1 MPDQEGTLAGPRKP
15 NERDAVANFFG
26 DDDDFFNDDA
36 DSVDESSEPAPPALI
51 AEEEPVAAPQVT
63 EPVVETPVVVAPE
76 PVVEAAPEPVV
87 EPAPEPV
94 VEAAPEPAAE
104 AAPEPAAEAAP
115 EPAAEA
121 APEPAVEAAPEPAAE
136 AAPEPAVEAA
146 PVVEA
151 VAEAVVAVPVAAAPN
166 APAPRLPPPPPR
178 YVAPG
183 RPAGGYLDSI
193 LPQTLDGPRPASA
206 SPQLTG
212 APEHVDSVDGDSAVP
227 RSEFLL
233 PVGLDAWREALAAIE
248 AAANEEGAAR
258 ADLLV
263 QAAHLRLRALGDASG
278 ARERLAAALAEG
290 ASGDEVLVLS
300 TDLSDASNGY
310 EAWATRAGA
319 LTGAAAADAWRRAAA
334 ASTDPAT
341 VRAALH
347 EAVAADPSDLD
358 SLDRLIDA
366 LHRLGDDEALV
377 GALEIRALVDDA
389 SAVASLHTERGNA
402 LARLGRMDEAITAW
416 SDALTLDPEQ
426 GDADVSLEAA
436 LRAGAQYAALAER
449 YLARGGP
456 TALWLAARALRS
468 AGDDGA
474 AASFATASAV
484 STFAAIERE
493 AWLLTAGQ
501 PDDLVAA
508 IEQIWG
514 ERTGIEAAAAFYRLG
529 AALERLG
536 GASEQVLAAYRK
548 SSALGFGL
556 ATDAVERALRSGSDH
571 EALIAFHTE
580 RVKSWDVPRLVDL
593 VGLAD
598 ARDAAAPADA
608 ETVAAWRVVA
618 DRGDLAGLRGLRR
631 AATAAGS
638 VAERVFAAERL
649 AALESDPTVAA
660 ARAFEA
666 ASLHLVEGDPA
677 TAASWFEKAL
687 AVPTGDLLAFEGLIA
702 SLVGAGRASEAADR
716 LESRAATSEGER
728 AESLLLEAARLREGV
743 SADSAIATL
752 DRLLAIT
759 PDHAEATRRL
769 AQVAGARRPDVIR
782 AALKSPGSVE
792 ARLADAT
799 LAMLAGGPLPEESF
813 EGLSTLRAL
822 AVASSVDTLA
832 WGDRVAADGLG
843 DAVSLEAFV
852 VLAGMADAGR
862 VVAALEAAPQ
872 GVGTPTLV
880 RQAESLGRTDL
891 ALRFAVEAGLPAS
904 EIDRLTLASSSGA
917 AEALVG
923 LRGALDRADAPVA
936 TLARLAQ
943 IAGAAGDADVQVR
956 SHELV
961 VERTSVGSVQALHA
975 SWLGSLRHAAGD
987 AVGALSAWR
996 LALAG
1001 RPGSIAALDGAKAA
1015 AAAAKD
1021 VESATE
1027 LARAEGP
1034 RAVAEAVEAAGG
1046 SPPVEAW
1053 REAAASGQ
1061 LLDAFGLERALVEAG
1076 DWQGVFDAWTARLAT
1091 TTAES
1096 ERARLEIKRRWV
1108 LAEKLAEADL
1118 AWELYQKLHEDAPG
1132 DRDVLESLARIAGRR
1147 GEVAQAIQYLTDL
1160 ARTAPTP
1167 KDAARY
1173 HRRIAEVC
1181 LANGQDAEAR
1191 QALFDALD
1199 VSPEDLEALA
1209 GLRDL
1214 ADRTG
1219 DFDTLHAVLKREVVL
1234 VPAVRRVV
1242 LLRQIADVAQ
1252 HKLADPGRAIDAWR
1266 QVLVEVPG
1274 DRESLRSLF
1283 TLADEGDD
1291 LGLYIES
1298 GTALAESSSGAE
1310 RSALLSVIGVRCDA
1324 AGRTDDAVHYL
1335 EQAISAEVPDAGAAQ
1350 KLEAIYR
1357 HSGDHAGV
1365 VRALSVQ
1372 AECASDVD
1380 AKVAKL
1386 LAAARVELE
1395 SRHDREAAHRTYERV
1410 LLVSAE
1416 QPDALRFE
1424 STYLYDA
1431 GRHAEALD
1439 LYARLEPLQ
1448 ISAAD
1453 DDDDD
1458 VRMEA
1463 TAFFYRFAEM
1473 LRGEGRAAE
1482 AVARYERALQLNP
1495 SHLPT
1500 LEAVGPLYVA
1510 VENWT
1515 VAGDVYQRLLNLT
1528 GGQGDPEQVA
1538 NIYTML
1544 GRVDRHHGKPDK
1556 ALKRFTKALEAFPN
1570 FVPALKGLA
1579 GVHED
1584 RHDWQNLLTAYNGVI
1599 YNASVQKDVI
1609 DAYMTKGRVLD
1620 DELGR
1625 PDKAAQHYERCLA
1638 FDAAQPVAYLRLSEL
1653 ALRRQAWEEA
1663 AEIAS
1668 RGLGFVGDDVNT
1680 HVDLKLAL
1688 CMARL
1693 MVDDA
1698 VGAADALSK
1707 AQSLSP
1713 ELVAVLGAAPL
1724 ADPAAIGS
1732 TLRARLPK

>member
-51 AEEEPVAAPQVT
+51 AEEEPVAAAPVT
-63 EPVVETPVVVAPE
+63 EPVVDTPVVAAPE

-87 EPAPEPV
+87 DAAPEPVVDAAPEPV
-94 VEAAPEPAAE
+94 VEAAPEPVMEAAPEPVAE
-104 AAPEPAAEAAP
+104 AAPEPVVDAAP
-115 EPAAEA
+115 EPAA
-121 APEPAVEAAPEPAAE
+121 
-136 AAPEPAVEAA
+136 A
-146 PVVEA
+146 PVIEA

-183 RPAGGYLDSI
+183 RAAGGYLDSI

-233 PVGLDAWREALAAIE
+233 PQGLDAWREALAAIE

-290 ASGDEVLVLS
+290 ATGDEVFVLS
-300 TDLSDASNGY
+300 TDLADASNGY

-319 LTGAAAADAWRRAAA
+319 LTGDAAADAWRRAAA

-358 SLDRLIDA
+358 SLDRLVDV
-366 LHRLGDDEALV
+366 LNRGGDDEALI
-377 GALEIRALVDDA
+377 GALEIRAMVDDA

-402 LARLGRMDEAITAW
+402 LARLGRMDEAIAAW
-416 SDALTLDPEQ
+416 AEALTLDPDQ
-426 GDADVSLEAA
+426 GDADVALEAA

-449 YLARGGP
+449 YLARAARGGGP
-456 TALWLAARALRS
+456 TALWLAARALRA

-474 AASFATASAV
+474 AASFATASVV

-514 ERTGIEAAAAFYRLG
+514 ERAGIEAAAAFYRLG

-536 GASEQVLAAYRK
+536 GASEQVLTAYRK
-548 SSALGFGL
+548 SSALGFGP
-556 ATDAVERALRSGSDH
+556 AADAVERALRAGGDP

-593 VGLAD
+593 VRLAD
-598 ARDAAAPADA
+598 ARDAAAPADP

-618 DRGDLAGLRGLRR
+618 DRGDLTGLRGLRR

-666 ASLHLVEGDPA
+666 ASLHLAEGDPA
-677 TAASWFEKAL
+677 SGAAWFEKAL

-702 SLVGAGRASEAADR
+702 SLVGAGRPSEAADR
-716 LESRAATSEGER
+716 LEARAATSEGER
-728 AESLLLEAARLREGV
+728 AESMLLEAARLREGV

-799 LAMLAGGPLPEESF
+799 LAMLAGEPLPEDSF

-822 AVASSVDTLA
+822 AVASSVDTVA
-832 WGDRVAADGLG
+832 WGDRVAADGLA
-843 DAVSLEAFV
+843 DTLSLEAFV

-862 VVAALEAAPQ
+862 VVAALEAAPT

-904 EIDRLTLASSSGA
+904 EIDRLTLASAAGA

-943 IAGAAGDADVQVR
+943 IAGAVGDADVQVR
-956 SHELV
+956 AHELV

-975 SWLGSLRHAAGD
+975 SWLGSLRQAAGD
-987 AVGALSAWR
+987 ALGALAAWR

-1001 RPGSIAALDGAKAA
+1001 RPGSIVALDGAKAA
-1015 AAAAKD
+1015 AAAAGD
-1021 VESATE
+1021 VEAATE
-1027 LARAEGP
+1027 LATADGP

-1046 SPPVEAW
+1046 APPVEAW

-1076 DWQGVFDAWTARLAT
+1076 DWQGVFDAWTARLAL

-1096 ERARLEIKRRWV
+1096 ERSRLEIKRRWV

-1160 ARTAPTP
+1160 ARTAPSA

-1209 GLRDL
+1209 GLREL

-1219 DFDTLHAVLKREVVL
+1219 DHDTLHAVLKREVVL
-1234 VPAVRRVV
+1234 VPPVRRVA

-1266 QVLVEVPG
+1266 QVLAEVPG
-1274 DRESLRSLF
+1274 DRDSLRSLF
-1283 TLADEGDD
+1283 ALADEGDD

-1310 RSALLSVIGVRCDA
+1310 RSALLTVIGVRCDA
-1324 AGRTDDAVHYL
+1324 AGRSDDAVHYL
-1335 EQAISAEVPDAGAAQ
+1335 EQAISAEVPDAGAAL
-1350 KLEAIYR
+1350 KLESIYR

-1372 AECASDVD
+1372 AECAADVD

-1386 LAAARVELE
+1386 LSAARVELE

-1448 ISAAD
+1448 ISAAE

-1500 LEAVGPLYVA
+1500 LEAVGPLYA
-1510 VENWT
+1510 AAENWT
-1515 VAGDVYQRLLNLT
+1515 GAGDVYQRLLNLT

-1663 AEIAS
+1663 AEIAF

-1698 VGAADALSK
+1698 VGAADALAK

-1713 ELVAVLGAAPL
+1713 ERVAVLGDAPL